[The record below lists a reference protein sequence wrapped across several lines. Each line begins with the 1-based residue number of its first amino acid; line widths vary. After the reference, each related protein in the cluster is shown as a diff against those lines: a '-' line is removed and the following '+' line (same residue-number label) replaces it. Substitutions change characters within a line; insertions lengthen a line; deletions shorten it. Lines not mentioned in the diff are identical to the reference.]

1 MSEQPTIPILAGE
14 VETQFLDGLPGE
26 WPWKCE
32 RPGCQNTAVYCPA
45 FLVWP
50 RDLPVACR
58 CTGNARE
65 VVLTL
70 AVCKKCMAWATLDPC
85 VFNHEDTI
93 RGLCEHG
100 GFCDADTRSD
110 RIVLAAKPLPDDPPR
125 TVWSP
130 RDGQA

>member
-26 WPWKCE
+26 WPWRCE
-32 RPGCQNTAVYCPA
+32 RPGCGNTAIYCPA

-50 RDLPVACR
+50 RDLPIASR
-58 CTGNARE
+58 CLGNARE

-70 AVCKKCMAWATLDPC
+70 AVCRKCMAWATLDPA

-93 RGLCEHG
+93 RALCEHG

-110 RIVLAAKPLPDDPPR
+110 RIVLAAKPLPDDPR
-125 TVWSP
+125 AVWSP
-130 RDGQA
+130 EDGQA